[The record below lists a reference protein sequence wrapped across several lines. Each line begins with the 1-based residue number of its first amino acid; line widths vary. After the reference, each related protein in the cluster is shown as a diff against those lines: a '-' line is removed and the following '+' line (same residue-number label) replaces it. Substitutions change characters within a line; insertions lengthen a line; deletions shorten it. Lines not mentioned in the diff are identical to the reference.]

1 MGISYW
7 LKKNNALRYQWNSK
21 DVVHSLFSP
30 CSGVQRP
37 SKAPHCRRWKLSF
50 ASKHSMSRSGKVDA
64 EGAGPGESLAE
75 FVLHQWVDPK
85 MRGILW
91 YTVPQKLAYCSPMVN
106 MFETRIIPWYWGYSN
121 FLQVLYDI
129 IWYYMLFLLSVQ
141 SADTFQFTDRVGMGW
156 PGTNEHFCN
165 TEMLNFTVYASDII
179 RLYTFHYFFEWCTS
193 AWIVFPIREVTET
206 RWPFII
212 HYIVDYFWTRDEHSL
227 SVGWS
232 LFLLDDPQIDHPQFY
247 PLVI

>member
-1 MGISYW
+1 MLYMDTPAFGKEQRVQRYFGACWRIW
-7 LKKNNALRYQWNSK
+7 LEKSLPHQLGDIVLVIKKNNALRYQWNSK

-91 YTVPQKLAYCSPMVN
+91 YTVPQKLAYCSPMVK

-129 IWYYMLFLLSVQ
+129 ICCFS
-141 SADTFQFTDRVGMGW
+141 
-156 PGTNEHFCN
+156 
-165 TEMLNFTVYASDII
+165 
-179 RLYTFHYFFEWCTS
+179 
-193 AWIVFPIREVTET
+193 
-206 RWPFII
+206 
-212 HYIVDYFWTRDEHSL
+212 
-227 SVGWS
+227 
-232 LFLLDDPQIDHPQFY
+232 
-247 PLVI
+247 

>member
-1 MGISYW
+1 MTVVISPSSIHGCTAVFKWTASYW
-7 LKKNNALRYQWNSK
+7 VDVRSRSKGPAPRCDHTCLVSFCILYFKNDSVLYRCIQYCRAILIYSLIFYIQIHVHVVYEYPCIWERTTCPTIFWSLLKNLIRKITSTSTWGYRIGNKKNNALRYQWNSK

-91 YTVPQKLAYCSPMVN
+91 YTVPQKLAYCSPMVK

-129 IWYYMLFLLSVQ
+129 ICCFS
-141 SADTFQFTDRVGMGW
+141 
-156 PGTNEHFCN
+156 
-165 TEMLNFTVYASDII
+165 
-179 RLYTFHYFFEWCTS
+179 
-193 AWIVFPIREVTET
+193 
-206 RWPFII
+206 
-212 HYIVDYFWTRDEHSL
+212 
-227 SVGWS
+227 
-232 LFLLDDPQIDHPQFY
+232 
-247 PLVI
+247 